1 MPDAIYRFD
10 RFVLDLAKG
19 ALLTTDGTEVPLR
32 AKSFALLRF
41 FVENPGR
48 LHSRTTLLEAIWP
61 GVVVIDDSL
70 TQCVGDI
77 RRALRDAGHMLRTV
91 TKRGYVFNAEVR
103 RETARIFRHGRPIEE
118 QSLWHESSNAG
129 RALRGWAVAK
139 VLTLGRDNGPLPRWR
154 TERQRDE

>member
-1 MPDAIYRFD
+1 MPDVIYRFD

-19 ALLTTDGTEVPLR
+19 ALLTTGEMELTLR

-48 LHSRTTLLEAIWP
+48 LHSRLALLEAIWP
-61 GVVVIDDSL
+61 GMVVTDDSL

-77 RRALRDAGHMLRTV
+77 RCALGDAGHMLRTM
-91 TKRGYVFNAEVR
+91 TKRGYLFDVEVR
-103 RETARIFRHGRPIEE
+103 RETARIFRRGRPIEE
-118 QSLWHESSNAG
+118 QSPWHESSNAG

-139 VLTLGRDNGPLPRWR
+139 VLTLGRDNGPRPRWR
-154 TERQRDE
+154 TERQRGA

>member
-48 LHSRTTLLEAIWP
+48 LHSRTTLMEVIWP
-61 GVVVIDDSL
+61 GVVVTDDSL

-77 RRALRDAGHMLRTV
+77 RCALGDAAHMLRTL
-91 TKRGYVFNAEVR
+91 TKRGYLFDAEVR
-103 RETARIFRHGRPIEE
+103 RETARIFRRGRPIEE

-139 VLTLGRDNGPLPRWR
+139 VLTLGRDDGPMPQWR
-154 TERQRDE
+154 TERRREV

>member
-1 MPDAIYRFD
+1 MPDVIYRFD

-19 ALLTTDGTEVPLR
+19 TLLTKDEMELPLR
-32 AKSFALLRF
+32 AKSFALLQF

-48 LHSRTTLLEAIWP
+48 LHSRITLLEAIWP

-77 RRALRDAGHMLRTV
+77 RCALGDAGHMLRTV

-103 RETARIFRHGRPIEE
+103 RETACIFRRRRLIEE
-118 QSLWHESSNAG
+118 QSPWHESSSAG
-129 RALRGWAVAK
+129 RALRRWAVAK
-139 VLTLGRDNGPLPRWR
+139 VLTLGRDNGPRPRWR

>member
-1 MPDAIYRFD
+1 MPDVIYRFD

-19 ALLTTDGTEVPLR
+19 TLLTKDGMELPLR
-32 AKSFALLRF
+32 AKSFALSQF

-48 LHSRTTLLEAIWP
+48 LHSRITLLEAIWP

-77 RRALRDAGHMLRTV
+77 RCALGDAGHMLRTV

-103 RETARIFRHGRPIEE
+103 RETACIFRRRRLIEE
-118 QSLWHESSNAG
+118 QSPWHESSSAG

-139 VLTLGRDNGPLPRWR
+139 VVTLGRDNGPRPRWR